1 MFKALFDGVQLT
13 QRNAVLIV
21 DATAK
26 WSHPVLSFLQLQ
38 STSPCVPYRFLGMFQ
53 DAETAE
59 WLNHKVIDLVATR
72 FQMKEIVL
80 PNHQWRDLD
89 PPLDM
94 MDAEPTKPQ
103 LKCLVWK
110 EPVDGVPVP
119 DASAEME
126 RMWACHHEYMLEY
139 RELVKTT
146 KDELLS
152 LVSKIQEFAPKTRP
166 APALDDNPS
175 PCKIP
180 RINLNNTQ
188 HEFIEVVVVP
198 GDA

>member
-1 MFKALFDGVQLT
+1 MNFARV
-13 QRNAVLIV
+13 
-21 DATAK
+21 
-26 WSHPVLSFLQLQ
+26 
-38 STSPCVPYRFLGMFQ
+38 C
-53 DAETAE
+53 
-59 WLNHKVIDLVATR
+59 R

-126 RMWACHHEYMLEY
+126 RM
-139 RELVKTT
+139 
-146 KDELLS
+146 
-152 LVSKIQEFAPKTRP
+152 
-166 APALDDNPS
+166 
-175 PCKIP
+175 
-180 RINLNNTQ
+180 
-188 HEFIEVVVVP
+188 
-198 GDA
+198 